1 MKCVPLALCL
11 LFPLLAHAQTAG
23 PIKVE
28 RAWSRAAP
36 EGRVGVLYLTATDD
50 GAPDRL
56 TGVSTPVAEKAELH
70 ESLSENGVM
79 KMRPVSSVAI
89 SREKPLTLAPGG
101 YHVMLMGLK
110 QPLKEGESFP
120 VTLTFEKAGGVMTTA
135 SVEKAGAPGPVE
147 QGATRH

>member
-1 MKCVPLALCL
+1 MRPAR
-11 LFPLLAHAQTAG
+11 PLLIVSLARACPIGGSDQGRAG
-23 PIKVE
+23 LV
-28 RAWSRAAP
+28 AGGP

-56 TGVSTPVAEKAELH
+56 TGVNTPVAEKAELH

-120 VTLTFEKAGGVMTTA
+120 VTSTFEKAGGVMTTA
-135 SVEKAGAPGPVE
+135 SVGKAGAPGPVE
-147 QGATRH
+147 QGATHH